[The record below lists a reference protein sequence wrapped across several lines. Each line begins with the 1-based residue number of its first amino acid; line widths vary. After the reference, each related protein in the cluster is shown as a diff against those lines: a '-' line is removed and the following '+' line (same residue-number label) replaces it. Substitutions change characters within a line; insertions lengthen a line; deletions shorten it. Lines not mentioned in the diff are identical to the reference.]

1 VLIAV
6 TSDTHFTK
14 DFGQLNRLT
23 CRFSEADLVI
33 HAGDYSEYWV
43 LDYFRTHFKF
53 AGVWGNVD
61 DNKIKKS
68 LKEKELL
75 QVESFRIGIFHGHG
89 KEKTTPERAYKAF
102 ENESVDAIVFGH
114 SHQPSITTKN
124 KVLMLNPGSLANK
137 RRERWFSYIL
147 LNVSSSSLQ
156 ANLIFF
162 TDN

>member
-75 QVESFRIGIFHGHG
+75 QVESFRIGIWIVNRKLDRFAKGHRFILS
-89 KEKTTPERAYKAF
+89 RA
-102 ENESVDAIVFGH
+102 
-114 SHQPSITTKN
+114 
-124 KVLMLNPGSLANK
+124 KVS
-137 RRERWFSYIL
+137 
-147 LNVSSSSLQ
+147 
-156 ANLIFF
+156 
-162 TDN
+162 